1 MTESFARGVITYRFF
16 LLILI
21 VVVSL
26 PLLYLT
32 RTTRLSHRAGHIF
45 PWGHPNVDL
54 HIKMS
59 SIFGRSNLVAVTLR
73 TKDGDIFT
81 PRTLGKIHRIQ
92 NAIELMDG
100 VVKYNIYSIASR
112 DLKYVQTGTDVD
124 GIMML
129 MVETFDDM
137 LEQIIKGD
145 QEMLAIY
152 RKNILNDD
160 DIYGTIVSRDK
171 KGAALLA
178 TFKYEED
185 YLNIFNSLTAIIE
198 KERDENT
205 QFLSVRKTRDACIH
219 SSIYVTDPLY
229 LFPGTRHHGSPPLC

>member
-1 MTESFARGVITYRFF
+1 MNEPFARAVIHYRFF
-16 LLILI
+16 LLLLI
-21 VVVSL
+21 IVVSL

-32 RTTRLSHRAGHIF
+32 RTTRLSHKAGHIF

-59 SIFGRSNLVAVTLR
+59 SIFGRSNLVAITLR
-73 TKDGDIFT
+73 IREGDIFT
-81 PRTLGKIHRIQ
+81 PETLGKVHRIQ
-92 NAIELMDG
+92 RAIELMDG

-112 DLKYVQTGTDVD
+112 DLKYVQTETDVD
-124 GIMML
+124 GTMIL

-145 QEMLAIY
+145 QQMLAIY

-160 DIYGTIVSRDK
+160 DIYGTLVSRDK

-185 YLNIFNSLTAIIE
+185 YLNIFKGLNE
-198 KERDENT
+198 
-205 QFLSVRKTRDACIH
+205 
-219 SSIYVTDPLY
+219 IY
-229 LFPGTRHHGSPPLC
+229 GC